1 MGRSSG
7 TEPIVLARLRR
18 AWGRRGELLADVH
31 TDWPEERFR
40 SGARVELLTEEGLA
54 GELVV
59 SGFRDVAAG
68 GLISFEGIGT
78 IEEAEEFEGAWL
90 AAPSGSLPEMEP
102 GAVHRAQLVGLT
114 VVDRDEAVLGRVEQ
128 LVEGA
133 GQDRLS
139 VRLCAGT
146 VVEIPFV
153 EAICREIDLERGLL
167 TVELPEGLTDP
178 SRAAAVPPEGA

>member
-1 MGRSSG
+1 MGRDSG
-7 TEPIVLARLRR
+7 TEPIILARLRR
-18 AWGRRGELLADVH
+18 AWGRRGELLAEVH

-40 SGARVELLTEEGLA
+40 SGARVELLTEEGPA

-59 SGFRDVAAG
+59 SGFRDVVAG
-68 GLISFEGIGT
+68 GLISFEGVGT
-78 IEEAEEFEGAWL
+78 IEQAEEFEGAWL
-90 AAPSGSLPEMEP
+90 AAPSGSLPVMEP
-102 GAVHRAQLVGLT
+102 GTLHRAQLVGLT
-114 VVDRDEAVLGRVEQ
+114 VVERDGSVLGRVEK

-133 GQDRLS
+133 GQDRLG

-153 EAICREIDLERGLL
+153 DALCREIDLERGLIR
-167 TVELPEGLTDP
+167 VELPEGLTDP